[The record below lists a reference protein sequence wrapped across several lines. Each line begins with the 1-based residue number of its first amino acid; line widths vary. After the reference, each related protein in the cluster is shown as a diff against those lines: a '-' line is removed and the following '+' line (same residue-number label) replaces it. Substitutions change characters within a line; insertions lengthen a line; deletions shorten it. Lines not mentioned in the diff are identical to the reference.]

1 MDDLSNKKIEHYN
14 KTILSLESLV
24 RLVTTSKADSS
35 IPVTLNVHGTL
46 VSGEL
51 VSVANYHKFLKHT
64 LLSNLQEKDGP
75 EVHGSIKESF
85 ESLEAVPII
94 DENDTFILN
103 YVCIREAKIYLSDS
117 SPDVSIPYWIG
128 KLESV
133 DGFFIGEMETDSTPP
148 LV

>member
-35 IPVTLNVHGTL
+35 ISVTLNVHGTL

-51 VSVANYHKFLKHT
+51 VSVANCHKFLKHT
-64 LLSNLQEKDGP
+64 LLSNLQEKDDP

-94 DENDTFILN
+94 MKMTLLF
-103 YVCIREAKIYLSDS
+103 
-117 SPDVSIPYWIG
+117 SIMCAYG
-128 KLESV
+128 KQKYTCLIV
-133 DGFFIGEMETDSTPP
+133 AQM
-148 LV
+148 